1 MTVRRHHVT
10 ALVLGIFLML
20 AAAGPRGQAPVF
32 DPQHTT
38 YPATD
43 IAFGAQ
49 LFTVQCTQ
57 CHFPTGDGVAGV
69 NLRTGQFRS
78 AMTDTA
84 LTNAITNG
92 VPARGMPSFARLN
105 AAEIAGLVAYIRN
118 MNTFDSQSVPLGDV
132 TRGRD
137 VFEGKGACTS
147 CHSVDGRRAGL
158 APDLGIVGKDV
169 LWESAPDVYELL
181 DLDFGGCRMVYAT
194 RAGEDPTPAALEHLG
209 LDGCPKVSG
218 QRGIQV
224 WVPVAGCTFA
234 ETRAWVEKVSR
245 TVGQVVPELVS
256 WKWHKANRSGKARLD
271 YTQNAVNKTLV
282 APYSV
287 RAAPGAPVS
296 MPITWDELDDPDL
309 RPDRWTILDAP
320 ARLLERGDLF
330 TPALHPSPGPLPDL

>member
-10 ALVLGIFLML
+10 ALVSGIFLML

-158 APDLGIVGKDV
+158 APDLGIVGR
-169 LWESAPDVYELL
+169 ERTASALQTSIL
-181 DLDFGGCRMVYAT
+181 DPTSAMLPINRPVRIVT
-194 RAGEDPTPAALEHLG
+194 RAGATINARRLNEDTYTVQVIDDQGRLG
-209 LDGCPKVSG
+209 SFVKADLKEFQILTQSPMPGYKGKLTSAE
-218 QRGIQV
+218 
-224 WVPVAGCTFA
+224 VA
-234 ETRAWVEKVSR
+234 
-245 TVGQVVPELVS
+245 
-256 WKWHKANRSGKARLD
+256 D
-271 YTQNAVNKTLV
+271 LV
-282 APYSV
+282 AYLLTLK
-287 RAAPGAPVS
+287 GA
-296 MPITWDELDDPDL
+296 
-309 RPDRWTILDAP
+309 
-320 ARLLERGDLF
+320 
-330 TPALHPSPGPLPDL
+330 